1 MLTFVKLWAYMGF
14 SQHLLIWS
22 GNIREEVPWYI
33 TRQQGAW
40 GAAVALIVL
49 YFAVSFV
56 LLLSRQVKRDP
67 RRIAV
72 IAVGILVMRLV
83 ADLWLLMPGFHRPG
97 FALRWF
103 DVVAPISFVGVW
115 LVAFLG
121 QLRDRSLV
129 PLNDADPAV
138 EEALAHVH

>member
-1 MLTFVKLWAYMGF
+1 V
-14 SQHLLIWS
+14 
-22 GNIREEVPWYI
+22 VPC
-33 TRQQGAW
+33 QQGAS
-40 GAAVALIVL
+40 GAVAVALIAL

-72 IAVGILVMRLV
+72 AAVGILVMRLV

-97 FALRWF
+97 FALCWL
-103 DVVAPISFVGVW
+103 DVVAPIGFVGVW

-121 QLRDRSLV
+121 KLRDRLLV
-129 PLNDADPAV
+129 PLNDPDPAV